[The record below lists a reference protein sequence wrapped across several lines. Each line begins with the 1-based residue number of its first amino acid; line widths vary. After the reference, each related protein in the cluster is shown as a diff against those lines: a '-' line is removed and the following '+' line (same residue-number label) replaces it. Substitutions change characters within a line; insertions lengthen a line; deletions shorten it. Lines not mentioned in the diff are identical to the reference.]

1 MKKTLSITAVLGLA
15 LSMTAIAAADPVQ
28 TVEDTTPPTTSTT
41 TTTPTTTTTTPVI
54 EASATTSTY
63 SVIDEPVIKADEV
76 VLIPTKVIQL
86 TKKTNFYDM
95 PNGKIIGALAPQE
108 VDTTTTSSLEV
119 VDGEWVEIYTWLG
132 TAWIYV
138 GSN

>member
-15 LSMTAIAAADPVQ
+15 LSMTAVAAADPVQ
-28 TVEDTTPPTTSTT
+28 TVVDTTPPTTSTAT
-41 TTTPTTTTTTPVI
+41 TTTTTTPVI
-54 EASATTSTY
+54 EAAATTSTY

-76 VLIPTKVIQL
+76 VMIPTKVIQL
-86 TKKTNFYDM
+86 TKKTKFYDM
-95 PNGKIIGALAPQE
+95 PNGKIMGALAPQK
-108 VDTTTTSSLEV
+108 VDTTTTSSQVV

-132 TAWIYV
+132 TAWIYI